1 MQSAARKEA
10 VPSRTS
16 LHTLRTFTL
25 FNPLPKMD
33 NFPQYLLHFPPMN
46 RDFDVIVVGAG
57 HAGVEAA
64 LVCARTGHKTLLATM
79 QLDALAKMPC
89 NPAIG
94 GIAKGQLVREIDALG
109 GEMGRCT
116 DRTGIQFKMLNRSK
130 GPAVH
135 SPRAQADRIAYQFDM
150 KRVCEDTRNLVLKQ
164 IMADD
169 FIVRDGEIFGIRT
182 SIGQEITARAVI
194 VCSGTFLGGKLH
206 FGMSSMEGGR
216 GGEMPANKL
225 TQTYKALGFQ
235 VGRMKTGTVPRI
247 HRRSINTDVM
257 VAQPGD
263 DDPRPF
269 SFSTPIAGFNP
280 NKILCWL
287 TYTNEKTHEVIRRN
301 LDKSPLYAG
310 VIVGIGPRYC
320 PSIEDKIM
328 RFQDKEEHR
337 IFLEPEGLTTSEVYV
352 NGLST
357 SLPESVQLEFLH
369 TVPGLEE
376 AEIIRPGYA
385 VEYDF
390 VPPTQLKPTLETKLV
405 KGLFHAGQ
413 INGTSGYEEA
423 AAQGL
428 YAALNAVR
436 YLEGAEPLYIPRSEA
451 YLGVL
456 IDDIVTRGVI
466 EPYRLFTS
474 RAEYRLLLRH
484 DNADIRMAKYG
495 IAGDDFTQR
504 ARRKQDLALA
514 EMKRLEETK
523 IAPSDEVNA
532 WLRERNLAPMNEPQS
547 AAQVL
552 RRPDVTLREVWRLA
566 PPPETLD
573 FEVEEQVEINVKY
586 DGYIS
591 RQERELDKFRRAE
604 EHPLPHDIDYQV
616 IPGLPR
622 ECKDRLSEIR
632 PINFGQAG
640 RVSGVRAADIA
651 VLHIY
656 VEKLARQQRES
667 A

>member
-1 MQSAARKEA
+1 
-10 VPSRTS
+10 
-16 LHTLRTFTL
+16 
-25 FNPLPKMD
+25 
-33 NFPQYLLHFPPMN
+33 MN
-46 RDFDVIVVGAG
+46 RDYDVIVVGAG

-64 LVCARTGHKTLLATM
+64 LACARMGKKTLLATM

-109 GEMGRCT
+109 GEMGRCI

-135 SPRAQADRIAYQFDM
+135 SPRAQADRIDYQYDM

-169 FIVRDGEIFGIRT
+169 FVVRDGEIQGVRT
-182 SIGQEITARAVI
+182 SIGQEITTRVVI

-225 TQTYKALGFQ
+225 SQTYRALGFE

-247 HRRSINTDVM
+247 HKRSMNTDVM
-257 VAQPGD
+257 IPQPGD

-269 SFSTPIAGFNP
+269 SFSTPIHGFNP
-280 NKILCWL
+280 NKIMCWL
-287 TYTNEKTHEVIRRN
+287 TYTSDATHDVIRQN
-301 LDKSPLYAG
+301 LDKSPLYSG
-310 VIVGIGPRYC
+310 MITGIGPRYC
-320 PSIEDKIM
+320 PSIEDKVM
-328 RFQDKEEHR
+328 RFPEKDEHR

-357 SLPESVQLEFLH
+357 SLPEDVQLAFLR

-428 YAALNAVR
+428 FAALNAVR
-436 YLEGAEPLYIPRSEA
+436 YLDGDEPLYIPRSEA

-484 DNADIRMAKYG
+484 DNADVRLAKYG
-495 IAGDDFTQR
+495 ISGDDFLQR
-504 ARRKQDLALA
+504 AREKQDRVQR
-514 EMKRLEETK
+514 EMKRLEEAR
-523 IAPSDEVNA
+523 IIPNEEICE
-532 WLRERNLAPMNEPQS
+532 WLRELDAGPMNEPQS

-552 RRPDVTLREVWRLA
+552 RRPVMTLRDIWRIC
-566 PPPETLD
+566 PPTEPID
-573 FEVEEQVEINVKY
+573 FEVEEQVEINIKY
-586 DGYIS
+586 SGYIQ
-591 RQERELDKFRRAE
+591 RQEKDIDRFQRAE
-604 EHPLPHDIDYQV
+604 GLPIPFDFDYFAV
-616 IPGLPR
+616 PGLPR
-622 ECKDRLSEIR
+622 ECKERLTEIR
-632 PINFGQAG
+632 PVNFGQAG
-640 RVSGVRAADIA
+640 RISGVRAADIA

-656 VEKLARQQRES
+656 VEKLARERRES